1 MVIMSDNTEKSNR
14 GRSGQENLKDIIES
28 LQAKDYIVSYET
40 DYRDGYKG
48 FDPKQFFFQYLIE
61 YANKESWILHSTT
74 SIRSDRMNIQQ
85 WNAEH
90 LKRLNGYIKKAYVVY
105 PNGLSDKEL
114 RNAKN
119 YQDKLEEG
127 TQYSAVDG
135 VVSQSEMY
143 SIVER
148 YALELLGNKG
158 KALAKRGNNFESWV
172 TEILNS
178 TENFLKWKNND
189 SIKTGFVYDIFI
201 RLVENMDLKK
211 QDVVGINATNDVP
224 RLPSGGKAKTD
235 ILVTVDTFD
244 GEYTFTYSCKKSGS
258 DWVSAHEYS
267 ADQFVDALG
276 IEEPDLVL
284 ALNDFQTVGTIEKLQ
299 KPSYEALSRRLS
311 AYNEKLNKWVLGGIG
326 GQGDPETQWAHNIIT
341 YNENTSSF
349 RVESIEDY
357 VESLER
363 KGMTGNF
370 GTLFRWTYPSGGL
383 GKRIQLKMKV
393 E

>member
-1 MVIMSDNTEKSNR
+1 MSDNTEKSNR

-28 LQAKDYIVSYET
+28 LQAKDYIVSYDT

-48 FDPKQFFFQYLIE
+48 FDSKQFFFQYIIE
-61 YANKESWILHSTT
+61 YENKESWILHSTT

-105 PNGLSDKEL
+105 PNGLSDKEI

-119 YQDKLEEG
+119 YQDKLQEG

-148 YALELLGNKG
+148 YALELLGSKG
-158 KALAKRGNNFESWV
+158 KALARRGNNFESWV

-178 TENFLKWKNND
+178 TENYLKWKNSD
-189 SIKTGFVYDIFI
+189 SIKTGFVYDVYIKLI
-201 RLVENMDLKK
+201 ENMDLKK

-258 DWVSAHEYS
+258 DWVSVHEYS
-267 ADQFVDALG
+267 AEQFVEALG
-276 IEEPDLVL
+276 IDEPDLVV
-284 ALNDFQTVGTIEKLQ
+284 ALNDFQTVGTIERLP
-299 KPSYEALSRRLS
+299 KPSFEALSRRLS
-311 AYNEKLNKWVLGGIG
+311 VYNEKLNKWVLGGIG
-326 GQGDPETQWAHNIIT
+326 GQGDPETQWTQNIIT

-349 RVESIEDY
+349 KIESIDDY

>member
-1 MVIMSDNTEKSNR
+1 MSDNTEKSNR

-28 LQAKDYIVSYET
+28 LQAKDYIVSYEI

-61 YANKESWILHSTT
+61 YENKESWILHSTT

-119 YQDKLEEG
+119 YQGKLEEG

-211 QDVVGINATNDVP
+211 QDVVGINATNDIP

-276 IEEPDLVL
+276 INEPDLVL
-284 ALNDFQTVGTIEKLQ
+284 ALNDFQTVGTIEKLP

-349 RVESIEDY
+349 RIESIEDY

-363 KGMTGNF
+363 KGMAGNF
-370 GTLFRWTYPSGGL
+370 GTLFRWTYPSGGR

>member
-1 MVIMSDNTEKSNR
+1 MSDNTEKSNR
-14 GRSGQENLKDIIES
+14 GRSGQENLKDIIAS

-61 YANKESWILHSTT
+61 YENKESWILHSTT

-119 YQDKLEEG
+119 YQDKLQEG

-148 YALELLGNKG
+148 YALELLGSKG
-158 KALAKRGNNFESWV
+158 KALAKRGNNFENWV

-201 RLVENMDLKK
+201 KLVENMDLKK
-211 QDVVGINATNDVP
+211 QDVVSIKATNDVP

-235 ILVTVDTFD
+235 ILVTVDTFN

-267 ADQFVDALG
+267 ADQFVDTLG
-276 IEEPDLVL
+276 INEPDLAV
-284 ALNDFQTVGTIEKLQ
+284 ALNDFQTVGTIEKLP
-299 KPSYEALSRRLS
+299 KPSFEALSRRLS

-349 RVESIEDY
+349 KVESIDDY